1 MSMIRKYELNNIIA
15 TIDDDITNST
25 ENKGVVNIQFNIDGF
40 NETIRVVAGYDYNG
54 DDEDGRIF
62 YADEPETLVRTNAV
76 KETDY
81 NHFNLHFII
90 NSDGEECYY
99 DGLMDFVV
107 DSIIEYF
114 QKGSRFITA
123 IINYIVF
130 KRLTNK

>member
-90 NSDGEECYY
+90 NSEGEECYY

>member
-25 ENKGVVNIQFNIDGF
+25 ENAGVVNIQFNIDGF

-81 NHFNLHFII
+81 NHFNLHCII
-90 NSDGEECYY
+90 NSEGEECYY

-107 DSIIEYF
+107 DSIFEYF
-114 QKGSRFITA
+114 QKGNRFITA

>member
-62 YADEPETLVRTNAV
+62 YADEAETLVLTNAV
-76 KETDY
+76 RDTCY
-81 NHFNLHFII
+81 NHFNLHFIT
-90 NSDGEECYY
+90 NDEGEECYY
-99 DGLMDFVV
+99 DDLMDFVV

>member
-1 MSMIRKYELNNIIA
+1 MPMIRKYELNNIIA

-90 NSDGEECYY
+90 NSEGEECYY

>member
-1 MSMIRKYELNNIIA
+1 MKTFELNNIIA

>member
-90 NSDGEECYY
+90 NSEGEECYY

-123 IINYIVF
+123 IINYIGF

>member
-40 NETIRVVAGYDYNG
+40 NETVRVVAGYDYNG

-107 DSIIEYF
+107 DSITEYF

>member
-107 DSIIEYF
+107 DSIIEKKK
-114 QKGSRFITA
+114 KGSRFITA